1 MKDFWKR
8 ILVCIVV
15 SAMFFTSTGFGIF
28 QIVASIN
35 NASPIE
41 NFSIEWKTQANGKN
55 IIYDETGTVVT
66 LKPEFNDRDA
76 AGTSIQAEV
85 HLSLSEAANISE
97 NQLEIRLPS
106 TIFYNRSQAACGE
119 YEIGFGSGA
128 SDGSFAYRVDEE
140 TGELVVYNTSVI
152 NDAMVVKFDIL
163 YKSGLPSE
171 IVRGYEKELSANIKI
186 FNDDSSIDYEQIT
199 NRLTLTYQTESN
211 IHRVELTKSKKY
223 ETWNK
228 KWGEEPEDA
237 KDYFFVEIGRA
248 HV

>member
-85 HLSLSEAANISE
+85 HLSLSEAA
-97 NQLEIRLPS
+97 
-106 TIFYNRSQAACGE
+106 
-119 YEIGFGSGA
+119 
-128 SDGSFAYRVDEE
+128 
-140 TGELVVYNTSVI
+140 
-152 NDAMVVKFDIL
+152 
-163 YKSGLPSE
+163 
-171 IVRGYEKELSANIKI
+171 KI
-186 FNDDSSIDYEQIT
+186 QKT
-199 NRLTLTYQTESN
+199 N
-211 IHRVELTKSKKY
+211 
-223 ETWNK
+223 
-228 KWGEEPEDA
+228 
-237 KDYFFVEIGRA
+237 
-248 HV
+248 